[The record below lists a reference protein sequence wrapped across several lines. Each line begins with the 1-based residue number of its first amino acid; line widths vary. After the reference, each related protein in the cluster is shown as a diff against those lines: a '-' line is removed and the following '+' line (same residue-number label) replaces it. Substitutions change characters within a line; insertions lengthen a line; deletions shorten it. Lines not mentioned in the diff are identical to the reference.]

1 MKTTKRHLSIDIE
14 TYSSTD
20 IKLGVYKYADSP
32 DFDILIFGYAWDDDP
47 VQVLSLI
54 EGDELPQEV
63 FYALTDHHVTKH
75 AYNAQ
80 FERVC
85 LSRYTGLY
93 LDPHQWC
100 CTQAQACISGLPLGL
115 ARVGEA
121 LSLNKDK
128 QKDSAGKALIRYFS
142 VPSKTK
148 GRIRNMPYHD
158 WGRWDKYLSYNGQ
171 DVVSEHAIASRADVY
186 DIDERERTIYA
197 VDQIINDRGVLIDM
211 QLVDNVRK
219 YMDDYKTQLLN
230 EARSISGLDNPNANG
245 QLLEWLRRY
254 HPNLESADKEHVKE
268 LLALEDLLPEV
279 RRMLEIR
286 QELSKTSLSKYDMMR
301 NAACS
306 DDRIRGVLQYYGAN
320 RTGRWAGRL
329 VQVKNLPRNNIDKE
343 MLDAVRT
350 WVKQGDFETLE
361 MLYDNVPDILSQLI
375 RTAFIPSDGKKYIVC
390 DYSAIEA
397 RVIAWLAQEEWR
409 QEVFRTTG
417 KIYEASAAQMFHVPI
432 EEVTKGSDYRKKG
445 KVAELALGY
454 QGAVGALK
462 IMGGEKMGLTE
473 QEMLDIVKRW
483 RKASPHIVQLW
494 SDLENCAK
502 AAIREKVPQ
511 QLGRYG
517 IEFTY
522 TDGNLCI
529 KLPVGRSLHYRDV
542 TVNKKTG
549 RIKYMGTS
557 QTSGRWCQQETYG
570 GKLTENI
577 VQAIARDVLADAIVR
592 LHNANYDIV
601 FHVHDEVVIEV
612 DAATAD
618 SDYKLVKEIMC
629 MPVSWAPGL
638 ILNADGFTADYYQK
652 D

>member
-1 MKTTKRHLSIDIE
+1 
-14 TYSSTD
+14 
-20 IKLGVYKYADSP
+20 
-32 DFDILIFGYAWDDDP
+32 
-47 VQVLSLI
+47 
-54 EGDELPQEV
+54 
-63 FYALTDHHVTKH
+63 
-75 AYNAQ
+75 
-80 FERVC
+80 
-85 LSRYTGLY
+85 
-93 LDPHQWC
+93 
-100 CTQAQACISGLPLGL
+100 
-115 ARVGEA
+115 
-121 LSLNKDK
+121 
-128 QKDSAGKALIRYFS
+128 
-142 VPSKTK
+142 
-148 GRIRNMPYHD
+148 
-158 WGRWDKYLSYNGQ
+158 
-171 DVVSEHAIASRADVY
+171 
-186 DIDERERTIYA
+186 
-197 VDQIINDRGVLIDM
+197 M
-211 QLVDNVRK
+211 Q
-219 YMDDYKTQLLN
+219 
-230 EARSISGLDNPNANG
+230 
-245 QLLEWLRRY
+245 
-254 HPNLESADKEHVKE
+254 
-268 LLALEDLLPEV
+268 
-279 RRMLEIR
+279 
-286 QELSKTSLSKYDMMR
+286 
-301 NAACS
+301 
-306 DDRIRGVLQYYGAN
+306 
-320 RTGRWAGRL
+320 
-329 VQVKNLPRNNIDKE
+329 NLPRNNIDKE

-549 RIKYMGTS
+549 RIEYMGTS